1 MQCRVAIMQP
11 RDVDT
16 TAVGLVV
23 TVMQCRVA
31 IIQPRDVDTTADSA
45 AKQSA

>member
-1 MQCRVAIMQP
+1 MQT

-16 TAVGLVV
+16 TAVGLAV
-23 TVMQCRVA
+23 TVMQCRMA
-31 IIQPRDVDTTADSA
+31 IMQPRDVDTTADSA